1 MVRSLIQSGAVL
13 ELLARGFTRLDR
25 AIDQLSS
32 FWDVDFWRIA
42 LERVATGRGDG
53 AVTNEQARAGDD
65 ACPGKPLP
73 CPRENPSHPRIRM
86 MTF

>member
-1 MVRSLIQSGAVL
+1 MRSVAWTTASRSAHVPKQGHVV

-53 AVTNEQARAGDD
+53 AGDGRTGAGR
-65 ACPGKPLP
+65 G
-73 CPRENPSHPRIRM
+73 
-86 MTF
+86 